1 MNRKGTRRPKQA
13 RAGILPVVALAVLA
27 AIPAIGFGYL
37 WRWAADKET
46 TKVVEVAVVP
56 ELPPALA
63 TPVLSFRRAPQTLA
77 SVTSQSVLVTALNN
91 VAAFVPD
98 GSCLVVTLDGRVIV
112 DDGGDTKVT
121 PASNEKLVTA
131 TVALDQLGADYTFT
145 TRVAGT
151 VVDGVVQG
159 NLYLIGGG
167 DPSLVTADY
176 VASITEYA
184 PVNTT
189 SFESLVTN
197 LQAAGIT
204 QITGGIIGD
213 ESRYDQE
220 RFPPGWN
227 DSIKNVEAGPLSAL
241 MVNDATQTVGSPQ
254 RTQDP
259 ARGAAQLLRTLLRNA
274 GIAVG
279 GSASNGVTPAGTPDI
294 TAVSS
299 APLSAIVADMLTN
312 SDDNTAELLVKELGV
327 HFNGVGS
334 TANGVEVMR
343 GALLPLG
350 IDTTPLTITDGSGL
364 DSANVSTCN
373 TLIHVLALKPTTDT
387 LGAGLPI
394 AAVSGTLYDQFT
406 GSGVAGRLQ
415 AKTGTLTNVR
425 ALTGFLPTTIGL
437 IEFSLVLNTNNADSA
452 DVYGPIWTAFAN
464 AIGNY
469 PSGPSVEQL
478 QPR

>member
-1 MNRKGTRRPKQA
+1 MGVRRPKRA
-13 RAGILPVVALAVLA
+13 KAGILPVISLVVLA
-27 AIPAIGFGYL
+27 AIPAVGFGYL

-46 TKVVEVAVVP
+46 KKVVEVEVVP

-77 SVTSQSVLVTALNN
+77 SVSSQAVLVTALNN

-112 DDGGDTKVT
+112 DDGGDTKIT
-121 PASNEKLVTA
+121 PASNEKLLTA
-131 TVALDQLGADYTFT
+131 TVALDQLGADYTFA

-159 NLYLIGGG
+159 DLYLIGGG
-167 DPSLVTADY
+167 DPTLSTADY
-176 VASITEYA
+176 IASFAQYA
-184 PVNTT
+184 PINTT
-189 SFESLVTN
+189 SFEALVAN

-227 DSIKNVEAGPLSAL
+227 ESIRNVEAGPLSAL
-241 MVNDATQTVGSPQ
+241 LVNDSTQTVGSTQ
-254 RTQDP
+254 RYQDP
-259 ARGAAQLLRTLLRNA
+259 AAGAARLLRTLLRNA
-274 GIAVG
+274 GITVAG
-279 GSASNGVTPAGTPDI
+279 GTGNGVTPAGTPDI
-294 TAVSS
+294 ASVQSL
-299 APLSAIVADMLTN
+299 PLSAIIADMLTN
-312 SDDNTAELLVKELGV
+312 SDDNTAELLVKELGF

-334 TANGVEVMR
+334 TANGIEVMR

-364 DSANVSTCN
+364 DSANVATCN
-373 TLIHVLALKPTTDT
+373 TLVRVLALKPTTDP

-394 AAVSGTLYDQFT
+394 AALSGTLYDQFT

-415 AKTGTLTNVR
+415 AKTGTLNNVR

-437 IEFSLVLNTNNADSA
+437 IEFSLVLNTTDADDAS
-452 DVYGPIWTAFAN
+452 VYGPIWTAFAN

-469 PSGPSVEQL
+469 PSGPTIEQL